1 MKSTLNA
8 MSLRWGGSPIGR
20 VSTPIGESAL
30 VEALT
35 LWPKLAEYAGL
46 SEYEAKI
53 YLCLLGLGCSGA
65 RRISALTGVP
75 RTKIYTALRR
85 LIEMGLIRE
94 MPGNPSLFAPTPP
107 NEAFGALLGAAR
119 RRVEDFSTL
128 LTMLMGIYQAS
139 RELHHPLRG
148 EFWYIDGEDEIML
161 RCRELLRHSR
171 YNLLILAGGLSLSI
185 LFNDAHRELDELYER
200 GVEVKILSPLHPEMN
215 HLARELSY
223 LFEVR
228 RMPLDVSIL
237 LLISDGER
245 LLLAGVEASGHR
257 GRLVEAI
264 YSEDQLL
271 IRLFSRLL
279 EGAEV
284 ETQLLESWEG

>member
-1 MKSTLNA
+1 MGLG
-8 MSLRWGGSPIGR
+8 WGGSPIGR
-20 VSTPIGESAL
+20 ASTPMGESAL

-75 RTKIYTALRR
+75 RTKIYSALRR

-94 MPGNPSLFAPTPP
+94 VPGNPSLFVPTPP
-107 NEAFGALLGAAR
+107 GEAFGALLGAAR
-119 RRVEDFSTL
+119 RRVEEFSSL
-128 LTMLMGIYQAS
+128 LTMLMGIHQAS
-139 RELHHPLRG
+139 RKLHHPIRG
-148 EFWYIDGEDEIML
+148 EFWYIDEEDEIML

-171 YNLLILAGGLSLSI
+171 YSLLILAGGLSLSL

-200 GVEVKILSPLHPEMN
+200 GVEVKIFSPLHPELN
-215 HLARELSY
+215 HIARELSY

-228 RMPLDVSIL
+228 RTSINAPFL
-237 LLISDGER
+237 LLISDGGR
-245 LLLAGVEASGHR
+245 LLLAGVKASGHR
-257 GRLVEAI
+257 GHLVEAI
-264 YSEDQLL
+264 YSEDQAL
-271 IRLFSRLL
+271 IRLLSRLL
-279 EGAEV
+279 EGVEV